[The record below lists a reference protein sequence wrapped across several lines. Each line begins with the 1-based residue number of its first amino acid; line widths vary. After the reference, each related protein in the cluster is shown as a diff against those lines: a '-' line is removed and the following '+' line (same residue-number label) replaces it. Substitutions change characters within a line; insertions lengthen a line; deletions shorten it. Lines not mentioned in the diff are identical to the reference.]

1 MLSLLLVVVLDSIYT
16 FVYSNSE
23 IRNKVQFLM
32 NAPPKKYDAIF
43 LGSSRAENHI
53 VPEMF
58 QKRGLNVYNFGMGG
72 GGLCDDSL
80 LLKLFFEKGNATHK
94 IFLQVD
100 LQFLGESPAP
110 AIQATFLPFF
120 TTNPTFTTIIKTI
133 PRTLLLLLIS
143 LSTGT
148 VS

>member
-1 MLSLLLVVVLDSIYT
+1 MIYLVLSLFSLVVLDGVYT

-23 IRNKVQFLM
+23 VRNKVQFLM
-32 NAPPKKYDAIF
+32 NTPPKKYDAIF

-53 VPEMF
+53 VPEIF

-80 LLKLFFEKGNATHK
+80 LLKLFFEKGNTTHK

-100 LQFLGESPAP
+100 LQFLGC
-110 AIQATFLPFF
+110 F
-120 TTNPTFTTIIKTI
+120 
-133 PRTLLLLLIS
+133 
-143 LSTGT
+143 
-148 VS
+148 